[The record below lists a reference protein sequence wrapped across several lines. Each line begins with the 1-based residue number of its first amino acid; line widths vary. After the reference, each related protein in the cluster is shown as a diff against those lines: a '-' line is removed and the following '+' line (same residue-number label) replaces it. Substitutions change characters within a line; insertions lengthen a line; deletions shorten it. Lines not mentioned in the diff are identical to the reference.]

1 LEVEDLLA
9 GLSIP
14 LTQLV
19 ALLLDLRGLLAIL
32 AGPLRQVRY
41 HLLRL
46 LSVLMGL
53 RLPGSKVGHLYD
65 EVVLGLLLSMKKP
78 RFLLASLYQ

>member
-1 LEVEDLLA
+1 
-9 GLSIP
+9 
-14 LTQLV
+14 
-19 ALLLDLRGLLAIL
+19 
-32 AGPLRQVRY
+32 
-41 HLLRL
+41 
-46 LSVLMGL
+46 MGL